1 MIGVMIHSRN
11 TQLFYFKNRN
21 NIKNSSNF
29 KIILIIFII
38 IFLSFI
44 EIKLDFIRFYN
55 SSLLTLHFERAP
67 LDFKKIQLVR
77 FVLKFRSTTRY
88 RQI

>member
-44 EIKLDFIRFYN
+44 EIKLDFI
-55 SSLLTLHFERAP
+55 T
-67 LDFKKIQLVR
+67 
-77 FVLKFRSTTRY
+77 VLY
-88 RQI
+88 